1 MTDKKNP
8 WLITDIE
15 EFHFYCCPECQF
27 KDHSNEI
34 FVNHVF
40 QAHPYAKEFLEI
52 NQFIDDNESKKI
64 LSKDAAPAPSAF
76 DVSDI
81 LMKLAPNINNVQLP
95 SPVHVYV
102 KEEAVEDAGDFI
114 NPTDLKVETF
124 IDISNQN
131 VLKQEKLNS
140 DLPKKSKKKAKNI
153 TKKEKKGDSE
163 KSNSDLPKKSKK
175 KDKNIGTYDEK
186 DTKCQDCGK
195 ILSSLSN
202 LKTHIKAVHEDEG
215 QRPHQCYICGKS
227 YKWSE
232 NLNYHMDYTHLKK
245 TLQCPQCEKSFST
258 KQTVARHI
266 KVVHEGIPVEK
277 NHICDKCSRSYSDNG
292 KLMRHIK
299 TFHDKIYEFKC
310 EICPK
315 EYAKKDQLKHH
326 MESVHE
332 KVRMKCDICGKV
344 TDRQS
349 LKSHMKFVH
358 EKKQKWKC
366 DICSKIFYK
375 PGHLKNHFWA
385 IHRKEI
391 NHGAAKE
398 YRIE

>member
-1 MTDKKNP
+1 MTDNKNL

-40 QAHPYAKEFLEI
+40 QAHPYAKKFLEI

-64 LSKDAAPAPSAF
+64 LSKDATPAPSAF

-153 TKKEKKGDSE
+153 TKKEKNGDSE
-163 KSNSDLPKKSKK
+163 KSSNS
-175 KDKNIGTYDEK
+175 
-186 DTKCQDCGK
+186 
-195 ILSSLSN
+195 
-202 LKTHIKAVHEDEG
+202 
-215 QRPHQCYICGKS
+215 
-227 YKWSE
+227 
-232 NLNYHMDYTHLKK
+232 
-245 TLQCPQCEKSFST
+245 CES
-258 KQTVARHI
+258 
-266 KVVHEGIPVEK
+266 G
-277 NHICDKCSRSYSDNG
+277 
-292 KLMRHIK
+292 
-299 TFHDKIYEFKC
+299 
-310 EICPK
+310 
-315 EYAKKDQLKHH
+315 
-326 MESVHE
+326 
-332 KVRMKCDICGKV
+332 
-344 TDRQS
+344 
-349 LKSHMKFVH
+349 
-358 EKKQKWKC
+358 
-366 DICSKIFYK
+366 
-375 PGHLKNHFWA
+375 
-385 IHRKEI
+385 
-391 NHGAAKE
+391 
-398 YRIE
+398 